1 MRIILFMIKII
12 ISNVGEF
19 TIHQEK
25 LSELL
30 SWLSKNG
37 VRTQNFSVTEINN
50 PAFNGNSLING

>member
-1 MRIILFMIKII
+1 MIKII

-30 SWLSKNG
+30 NWLSRNG
-37 VRTQNFSVTEINN
+37 VRTQNFSVTEINT